1 MFQIKDGLNSG
12 NVIEYHFHFS
22 LESRQKYNLDSSFFS
37 TLGNVIV
44 TNFAQARIL
53 TEKINVVR
61 KFENKMQVT
70 PGLVNALAL
79 YHEVYHVIIREYENS
94 RNPGVLNRAL
104 SHLTGTLGPEDVRK
118 LLLKFVQQFPP
129 LSVYKNEET
138 PEQYLNRSTGIKPN
152 KEIILE
158 ELIILHLE
166 NFNPAFSNLK
176 ELFDDAPLK
185 ETKVYEKFLVE
196 TEKYFEKE
204 SPVFEGS
211 LKLMNFLKQPIIEHP
226 DNIDLQ
232 LKFILA
238 NWKIVLPE
246 SFLMKILGGTDLIY
260 EDSKLFTQHGGKGGT
275 PGVQIYKTLSADELR
290 ELRERMAALGKNA
303 SSDTVPN
310 YYYEEKVQ
318 FTQDTEWMPKVVM
331 IAKNSFV
338 WLDQLSKKYGRTIK
352 TLDAI
357 PDEELDIFQSWNLTA
372 LWLIGVW
379 ERSTASQKVKQFCGN
394 HDAVSSAYS
403 LYDYEVAYALGG
415 FSAYENLKH
424 RCWQRG
430 IRLASDMVPNH
441 TGIYSKWV
449 LEHPDF
455 FVQADNPP
463 FPGYTFTGPDLSD
476 DWRYEIRIED
486 KYYTKQDAAVV
497 FQLVEKSNGR
507 VRYLYHGND
516 GTNMPWNDT
525 AQLNLLKAEVREAL
539 IQQIKHV
546 ASMFPIIRFD
556 AAMTL
561 TKKHFQRLWFPQPG
575 TAGAIASR
583 ADYALSREEFDK
595 FIPNEFWREVVDR
608 LNKEMP
614 DTLLLAEAFWL
625 MEGYFVRTLGM
636 HRVYNSAFMHMFMKE
651 ENAKYREL
659 IQSTLEFNP
668 EILKRYVNFMS
679 NPDEET
685 AINQFGKGDKYFGV
699 CSMLITLPGL
709 PMLAHGQIEGF
720 TEKYGM
726 EYQRAYYDEIPD
738 NWLIDRHKNEIFP
751 VIAKR
756 YLFSGTDNFWFFDFV
771 VNGNSV
777 NQNVFAFTNGTEHE
791 KVLVLFNN
799 SYEQTSGKIH
809 YTTGKR
815 YGDAQNQD
823 NTQLSYSNLG
833 ASLGLLNE
841 ENLFYICQD
850 SRTKLEYLFK
860 ATDIFSSGFSTYLSG
875 YEYKILWRFRDI
887 KDNSGYY
894 RQLYEILDGKGV
906 TSVENAVVELKT
918 GPLHNAIADVF
929 NSNNME
935 ELRVAAGFNGEK
947 AVKLPVLSQ
956 FIVGKVLTVINE
968 LRELG
973 YSMEEPG
980 SIVSG
985 LRKDIYV
992 LSNIYNQVEVICEK
1006 GIMRDRKKIKLDIS
1020 LFSDV
1025 KKAPAF
1031 KNLIVIFLF
1040 IRRLLVSVKSQNKDL
1055 NLLDLY
1061 NELQLSRAMWQSLI
1075 RLGDNYEIVKQEFDL
1090 LSILLSDSYQLEL
1103 GTSKDI
1109 KEALVREKI
1118 TALIANEWIRQFIGY
1133 NVYQNIVYYNKEKFE
1148 SLLKWIFFTKQFER
1162 AWKALH
1168 GVSIITEKERILK
1181 FFSLRASTESLKNSA
1196 FELASLVKLANDSDY
1211 KLNIFLDAMN
1221 SVKEKKPPVKK
1232 KIAVK
1237 KKTQP
1242 KKTATVVKKTTSKTT
1257 KKVVK
1262 KKVAPKVE
1270 KKTSQKSAKKKNK

>member
-1 MFQIKDGLNSG
+1 MTRIKNDVKSEDI
-12 NVIEYHFHFS
+12 VEYHFHFS
-22 LESRQKYNLDSSFFS
+22 LESRKKYHLDGSFFS
-37 TLGNVIV
+37 TLGNIIV

-53 TEKINVVR
+53 AEKINTVR
-61 KFENKMQVT
+61 KSDNKILIT

-104 SHLTGTLGPEDVRK
+104 THLSGTLGADDIQK
-118 LLLKFVQQFPP
+118 LLLKFVQKFPP
-129 LSVYKNEET
+129 LSVYREEET
-138 PEQYLNRSTGIKPN
+138 PEQYLNRSTGITPN
-152 KEIILE
+152 REIILE

-166 NFNPAFSNLK
+166 NFNPAFNLLQ

-185 ETKVYEKFLVE
+185 ETKVYEKFL
-196 TEKYFEKE
+196 TEAENYFEKE

-211 LKLMNFLKQPIIEHP
+211 LRLMKFLKQPILEHP
-226 DNIDLQ
+226 DNVDLQ

-238 NWKIVLPE
+238 NWKIALPE
-246 SFLMKILGGTDLIY
+246 SFLLKILGGTDLIY

-303 SSDTVPN
+303 NPDTVPN
-310 YYYEEKVQ
+310 YYYAETVQ

-338 WLDQLSKKYGRTIK
+338 WLDQLSKKYGRNIK

-357 PDEELDIFQSWNLTA
+357 PDEELDTFQLWNLTA

-403 LYDYEVAYALGG
+403 LYDYEIASALGG

-441 TGIYSKWV
+441 TGIFSKWV
-449 LEHPDF
+449 LEHPDYF
-455 FVQADNPP
+455 IQAETPP
-463 FPGYTFTGPDLSD
+463 FPGYSFTGPDLSD
-476 DWRYEIRIED
+476 DGRFEIRIED
-486 KYYTKQDAAVV
+486 KYYTRQDAAVV
-497 FQLVEKSNGR
+497 FQLLEKSNGR

-525 AQLNLLKAEVREAL
+525 AQLNLLKEEVREAL

-583 ADYALSREEFDK
+583 ADYALTREDFDK
-595 FIPNEFWREVVDR
+595 VIPNEFWREVVDR
-608 LNKEMP
+608 LNREMP

-651 ENAKYREL
+651 ENSKYKEL

-699 CSMLITLPGL
+699 CLMLVTLPGL
-709 PMLAHGQIEGF
+709 PMLAHGQVEGF

-726 EYQRAYYDEIPD
+726 EYQRAYYNEIPD
-738 NWLIDRHKNEIFP
+738 QWLVDRHKNEIFP
-751 VIAKR
+751 IIGKR
-756 YLFSGTDNFWFFDFV
+756 YLFSSTDNFWFFDFV

-777 NQNVFAFTNGTEHE
+777 NQNVFAFTNGTDNE
-791 KVLVLFNN
+791 KALVLFNN
-799 SYEQTSGKIH
+799 SYEQTTGKVH
-809 YTTGKR
+809 FTTGKR
-815 YGDAQNQD
+815 YGDAQNED
-823 NTQLSYSNLG
+823 NTHLSFSNLG
-833 ASLGLLNE
+833 ASLGLRNE
-841 ENLFYICQD
+841 DNLFYICQD
-850 SRTKLEYLFK
+850 SRTKLEFLLR
-860 ATDIFSSGFSTYLSG
+860 ATDIYAYGFSTYLSG
-875 YEYKILWRFRDI
+875 YEYKVLWQFRDI
-887 KDNSGYY
+887 KDDSGYY
-894 RQLYEILDGKGV
+894 SKLYDILDGKGV
-906 TSVENAVVELKT
+906 PSVENAVVELKT
-918 GPLHNAIADVF
+918 GPLHIAIEEVF
-929 NSNNME
+929 NINNME
-935 ELRVAAGFNGEK
+935 ELCVASGFNGER
-947 AVKLPVLSQ
+947 AVKIPVLSQ
-956 FIVGKVLTVINE
+956 FIVGKILTVINE

-973 YSMEEPG
+973 YQAEDPG

-985 LRKDIYV
+985 IRKDIYV
-992 LSNIYNQVEVICEK
+992 LNNIYNHVEVLCEK
-1006 GIMRDRKKIKLDIS
+1006 GVTKDRKKVKLDIS

-1025 KKAPAF
+1025 NKAQAY
-1031 KNLIVIFLF
+1031 KNLILIFLF
-1040 IRRLLVSVKSQNKDL
+1040 IRRILVSVKPKNREVDL
-1055 NLLDLY
+1055 LSLY

-1075 RLGDNYEIVKQEFDL
+1075 RLGDNYDIIKQEFDL
-1090 LSILLSDSYQLEL
+1090 LGILLSDSYQFEM
-1103 GTSKDI
+1103 GTVKDI
-1109 KEALVREKI
+1109 KESHVRERI

-1148 SLLKWIFFTKQFER
+1148 SLLKWIFLIKQFER
-1162 AWKALH
+1162 AWKSLH
-1168 GVSIITEKERILK
+1168 GISIITEKDKILK
-1181 FFSLRASTESLKNSA
+1181 YFSLRSTSESIKNSA
-1196 FELASLVKLANDSDY
+1196 FELVSLVQLANTSEY
-1211 KLNIFLDAMN
+1211 KLKIFLDAMN
-1221 SVKEKKPPVKK
+1221 TKTE
-1232 KIAVK
+1232 IA
-1237 KKTQP
+1237 QP
-1242 KKTATVVKKTTSKTT
+1242 KKKPVAKKEVVL
-1257 KKVVK
+1257 K
-1262 KKVAPKVE
+1262 KKAV
-1270 KKTSQKSAKKKNK
+1270 SAKKTVKKSSKKNNK

>member
-1 MFQIKDGLNSG
+1 MFQITHGLNRG
-12 NVIEYHFHFS
+12 NSVEYHFHFS
-22 LESRQKYNLDSSFFS
+22 LEARQKYNLESSFFS
-37 TLGNVIV
+37 TLGNVIIA
-44 TNFAQARIL
+44 NFAQARL
-53 TEKINVVR
+53 LAEKINVIR
-61 KFENKMQVT
+61 KSEDKVQIT

-79 YHEVYHVIIREYENS
+79 FHEVYHVIIHEYENS
-94 RNPGVLNRAL
+94 RNPGALSRAL
-104 SHLTGTLGPEDVRK
+104 SHLTGAIGSEDVQK
-118 LLLKFVQQFPP
+118 LLLKFVQNFPP
-129 LSVYKNEET
+129 LSVYKKEET

-152 KEIILE
+152 KEIVLE

-166 NFNPAFSNLK
+166 NFNPSFSVLK

-211 LKLMNFLKQPIIEHP
+211 LKLMNFLKQPILEHP

-246 SFLMKILGGTDLIY
+246 SFLVKILGGTDLIY

-275 PGVQIYKTLSADELR
+275 PGVQVYKTLSADELR

-303 SSDTVPN
+303 NPDTIPN
-310 YYYEEKVQ
+310 YYYAETVQ

-338 WLDQLSKKYGRTIK
+338 WLDQLSKKYGRNIK

-357 PDEELDIFQSWNLTA
+357 PDEELDTFQSWNLTS

-403 LYDYEVAYALGG
+403 LYDYDIAYALGG
-415 FSAYENLKH
+415 YSAYENLKH

-449 LEHPDF
+449 LEHPDY
-455 FVQADNPP
+455 FVQADTPP

-595 FIPNEFWREVVDR
+595 VIPNEFWREVVDR
-608 LNKEMP
+608 LNQEMP

-726 EYQRAYYDEIPD
+726 EYQRAYYDEIADP
-738 NWLIDRHKNEIFP
+738 WLVERHKNEVFP

-777 NQNVFAFTNGTEHE
+777 NQNVFAFSNGTYHE
-791 KVLVLFNN
+791 KVLVIYNN
-799 SYEQTSGKIH
+799 SYEQTTGKIH

-823 NTQLSYSNLG
+823 NTHLSYSNLG
-833 ASLGLLNE
+833 DSLGLRNE
-841 ENLFYICQD
+841 ENLFYVCKD
-850 SRTKLEYLFK
+850 SRTKLEYLLK
-860 ATDIFSSGFSTYLSG
+860 ATDVFSSGFSTYLAG
-875 YEYKILWRFRDI
+875 YEYKILWQFSDV
-887 KDNSGYY
+887 KDDSGYY
-894 RQLYEILDGKGV
+894 SQLYEILDGKGV
-906 TSVENAVVELKT
+906 ASVEHAVRELKT
-918 GPLHNAIADVF
+918 GPLHNAIEDVF
-929 NSNNME
+929 NTTNME
-935 ELRVAAGFNGEK
+935 ELRLAAGFNGEK

-968 LRELG
+968 LRDLG
-973 YSMEEPG
+973 YELEEPG

-992 LSNIYNQVEVICEK
+992 LNNVYNQVELLCEK
-1006 GIMRDRKKIKLDIS
+1006 GIVRDRKKITLDIS
-1020 LFSDV
+1020 LFADV

-1040 IRRLLVSVKSQNKDL
+1040 IRRILVSIKPQNGEV
-1055 NLLDLY
+1055 NLLGLY

-1075 RLGDNYEIVKQEFDL
+1075 RLGDNYDIVKQEFDL
-1090 LSILLSDSYQLEL
+1090 LGILLSDSYKFEL
-1103 GTSKDI
+1103 GTL
-1109 KEALVREKI
+1109 KEVKEELVREKI
-1118 TALIANEWIRQFIGY
+1118 TSLIANEWIRQFIGY
-1133 NVYQNIVYYNKEKFE
+1133 NVYENIVYYHKEKFE

-1168 GVSIITEKERILK
+1168 GVSIITEKEKILK
-1181 FFSLRASTESLKNSA
+1181 YFSLRATSESLKNSSL
-1196 FELASLVKLANDSDY
+1196 ELTSLVQLANESEY
-1211 KLNIFLDAMN
+1211 KLNLFLDSMN
-1221 SVKEKKPPVKK
+1221 NVKEKKP
-1232 KIAVK
+1232 AVK
-1237 KKTQP
+1237 KKT
-1242 KKTATVVKKTTSKTT
+1242 AVKKVATP
-1257 KKVVK
+1257 K
-1262 KKVAPKVE
+1262 KKVAPKTKV
-1270 KKTSQKSAKKKNK
+1270 KIAKKKIVAPVKKKTVKNSTKKKSK